1 MFPLDLPHI
10 WAAIIAFAV
19 LAYVIFDGF
28 DLGIGI
34 LFPTLADQDERHL
47 AMNTVAPVWDGN
59 ETWLVMGGGGLL
71 AAFPLAYAVVM
82 PAVYPVIIAM
92 LLGLIFRGVAFE
104 FTFRTKRW
112 QPLWEWGFFA
122 GSLVAALAQGLTLG
136 ALVQG
141 IAVENRGFAGGQ
153 WDWVTPFSG
162 LCAVAVVI
170 GYATLGAAWLR
181 MKTLGRTREHA
192 TRLLRWLGPGLV
204 ISIGAVSLAT
214 IWVLP
219 EYMERWFTGTGLI
232 YSIAVPLLVL
242 AAGALSWR
250 ALHAEGRIA
259 WPFLATIALFVLT
272 FAGLGISFYPNIV
285 PPSLTIAEAAA
296 PDASLS
302 FLLVGA
308 AVLIPVILAYTGYS
322 YWVFRGPVREGEGYH
337 A

>member
-1 MFPLDLPHI
+1 MFPWDLPHI

-19 LAYVIFDGF
+19 LFYVIFDGF

-34 LFPTLADQDERHL
+34 LFPALADRDQRHL

-59 ETWLVMGGGGLL
+59 ETWLVLGGGGLM

-112 QPLWEWGFFA
+112 QPFWESGFFL
-122 GSLVAALAQGLTLG
+122 GSLIAALAQGLTLG

-141 IAVENRGFAGGQ
+141 IEVENRAFAGGP
-153 WDWVTPFSG
+153 WDWVTPFSV
-162 LCAVAVVI
+162 LCAVAVVV

-181 MKTLGRTREHA
+181 IKTLDRTRERA
-192 TRLLRWLGPGLV
+192 TRLLRVLGPALV
-204 ISIGAVSLAT
+204 AMIGAVSLAT
-214 IWVLP
+214 IFVRP
-219 EYMERWFTGTGLI
+219 EYMQRWFGGWGLL
-232 YSIAVPLLVL
+232 YSIAVPLLVVG
-242 AAGALSWR
+242 AGAVFWR

-259 WPFLATIALFVLT
+259 WPFLATLGLFVLT

-285 PPSLTIAEAAA
+285 PPALSIAETAA
-296 PDASLS
+296 PDASLG
-302 FLLVGA
+302 FLLAGA
-308 AVLIPVILAYTGYS
+308 AVLIPIILAYTFYS